1 MSKDRE
7 GKRREPMIETSELT
21 GFLDDG
27 TEFTGQ
33 MKFTGTM
40 RIDGKYEGTIK
51 SDSML
56 IVGESAHIKAEILEV
71 GSISINGYVEGK
83 IIAKE
88 KIEVHSKGRVYGT
101 VKTPSLVIDDGA
113 ILQGQCEMDQKGTEK
128 KLESPKK
135 QRD

>member
-1 MSKDRE
+1 MSKDKDEKGRE
-7 GKRREPMIETSELT
+7 TIIDTSELT

-56 IVGESAHIKAEILEV
+56 IVGESAHIKVEMLEV
-71 GSISINGYVEGK
+71 GAISINGYVEGK

-88 KIEVHSKGRVYGT
+88 KVEVHSKGRVYGT

-113 ILQGQCEMDQKGTEK
+113 ILQGQCEMDQKGAEK
-128 KLESPKK
+128 KPELSKK
-135 QRD
+135 QKD